1 MGLVT
6 IGGQSAYIIDSK
18 PAEVGRTSTGVG
30 YAQLVSQQRW
40 KIWEQAEKQVLRQM
54 EFEKMSYEAQLDAYA
69 KQKAQ
74 LQKSLLKTQEVKDK
88 IKNGDYTFSQG
99 LAACQAGTP
108 KRRRRN

>member
-1 MGLVT
+1 VLDT
-6 IGGQSAYIIDSK
+6 PS
-18 PAEVGRTSTGVG
+18 
-30 YAQLVSQQRW
+30 LVSQQRW
-40 KIWEQAEKQVLRQM
+40 QIWEQAEKQVLRQM